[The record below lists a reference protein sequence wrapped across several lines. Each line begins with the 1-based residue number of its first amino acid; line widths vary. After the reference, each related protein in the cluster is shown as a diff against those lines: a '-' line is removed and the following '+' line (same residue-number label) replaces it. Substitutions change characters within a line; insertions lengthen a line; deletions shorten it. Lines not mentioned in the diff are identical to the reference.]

1 VKSEQLPFVK
11 LVSALFDSGLW
22 ARMSAGARALYPA
35 LLRFS
40 DGQFKPVYPG
50 TKRLMDMTGFKHKKS
65 IRDARQELVRLGLI
79 SIATGSGRENTYYN
93 FRFDWARGDT
103 GMPHSGR
110 LADPSPGDGTLPQR
124 APEMTPGGPEQPP
137 PYNQIQ
143 ITIHNHPEK
152 GDEMRKLQSR
162 FGEDRVRSA
171 LTELNLAGMEASPAN
186 VERILSRGWLP
197 LRSSLAGM
205 ISPESLRLLDAALLE
220 DTGSA
225 LIFQASLPEHLKKI
239 LTRHGG
245 DIEFVHSTDQTAV
258 R

>member
-1 VKSEQLPFVK
+1 MKTEQLPFVK

-50 TKRLMDMTGFKHKKS
+50 TRRLMDMTGFKHKKS

-79 SIATGSGRENTYYN
+79 SIATGSGRDNTYYS
-93 FRFDWARGDT
+93 FRFDWVKGDT
-103 GMPHSGR
+103 RAPLPGAWSAP
-110 LADPSPGDGTLPQR
+110 PPGDSAHPHR
-124 APEMTPGGPEQPP
+124 VMGGSQGGAEGPP

-152 GDEMRKLQSR
+152 GDEMQKLQSK
-162 FGEDRVRSA
+162 FGEERVRSA
-171 LTELNLAGMEASPAN
+171 LSELNLAGMEASPAN
-186 VERILSRGWLP
+186 VERILSRGWQP

-205 ISPESLRLLDAALLE
+205 ISPESLRLLDQALVT

-225 LIFQASLPEHLKKI
+225 LVFHASLPEHLKKI